1 MRLSKLLPIALA
13 TSVLLPLS
21 AYALEGIGPRVTVTG
36 TVEKATVTEQQI
48 FDEQGGEFVIRA
60 TNGQAV
66 TVVMNKE
73 TQIISEGRLSRKSL
87 LPVNIKEGMKVRVR
101 GWRVGSDALTANLFI
116 IQNIELNPILAASG
130 TLQSMTD
137 ASVSI
142 LEADGQV
149 HTYTITNETEV
160 NINYTLYG
168 KEGLSLIG
176 KQTLLTLNPDDR
188 SLARIIRIT
197 GNTDSSRTL
206 KPTTVDLGRRQQ

>member
-1 MRLSKLLPIALA
+1 
-13 TSVLLPLS
+13 
-21 AYALEGIGPRVTVTG
+21 
-36 TVEKATVTEQQI
+36 
-48 FDEQGGEFVIRA
+48 
-60 TNGQAV
+60 
-66 TVVMNKE
+66 
-73 TQIISEGRLSRKSL
+73 
-87 LPVNIKEGMKVRVR
+87 MKVRVR